1 MQDFQED
8 IKTRITFHEL
18 DNDGTQI
25 ECNVHSKKSQLF
37 YNTNGELFE
46 NEILPAIYLVDNRTN
61 CHDLVADGGNITVK
75 YIGAIRGPGVVLADM
90 SEVVKY
96 SQLQGRCL
104 AILRLRGTRVDELLA
119 TSTSSTTSTTTPVPP
134 FTLPGKLNIKC
145 KSCFGSSKLDTYFL
159 YITYSYT
166 CSVEIISTVLC
177 SK

>member
-1 MQDFQED
+1 MQDFQDD

-37 YNTNGELFE
+37 YNTNGDLFD

-96 SQLQGRCL
+96 SQLEGRCL

-119 TSTSSTTSTTTPVPP
+119 TSTSSTTSTTPVPP
-134 FTLPGKLNIKC
+134 FTLPGKLNMKCIKFR
-145 KSCFGSSKLDTYFL
+145 SLILYFL
-159 YITYSYT
+159 YITYT

>member
-1 MQDFQED
+1 MQDFQDD

-96 SQLQGRCL
+96 SQLQGRQVL
-104 AILRLRGTRVDELLA
+104 AGQLPMAWVRM
-119 TSTSSTTSTTTPVPP
+119 TTALSMIMMLTKTMR
-134 FTLPGKLNIKC
+134 
-145 KSCFGSSKLDTYFL
+145 
-159 YITYSYT
+159 
-166 CSVEIISTVLC
+166 
-177 SK
+177 

>member
-1 MQDFQED
+1 MQDFQDD

-37 YNTNGELFE
+37 YNTNGDLFD

-96 SQLQGRCL
+96 SQLEGRCL

-119 TSTSSTTSTTTPVPP
+119 TSTSSTTSTTSLPP
-134 FTLPGKLNIKC
+134 FTLPGKLNMKC
-145 KSCFGSSKLDTYFL
+145 RLCFKAL
-159 YITYSYT
+159 YLLPVHY
-166 CSVEIISTVLC
+166 LHMLR
-177 SK
+177 